1 MLQTTGLG
9 IRLTNIDE
17 FEGVSHISNP
27 LQRLSAVLAIW
38 RDKLV
43 SFDGRNRQLYYKR
56 LKSGDVDFQDQDLDP
71 SSVKLLLGAKTVRV
85 STLYPDLFTSIKAKT
100 NVDLSLEGHLVL
112 SEDGDDG
119 EDDLSNAELWAK
131 KLRKFEAVYRKAK
144 ENYDEKNIE
153 TCFLA
158 EGFVTWKPSKP
169 GPTPNAPLILHPIK
183 IEPTARGNSDFQ
195 LAKGEDAFFNQ
206 ALLLLLEK
214 DFGVDPG
221 LFDFEGEISMN
232 SPEVAQVLKKL
243 SEVVPGYKFSRE
255 MVLGNFSF
263 LKYPMVQDLNRIIAS
278 NTAHLLL
285 LALSGNNGAIQKISE
300 TGREPSIEEL
310 SELNPVLENLIFP
323 ADSSQHAA
331 ISAVLG
337 GKSVVIQGPPGSGK
351 SQTIANLIAEAVVH
365 DKTVLFVAE
374 KRAAIDAV
382 TERLNEKGLGGVV
395 LDLHGEPDKKT
406 IAKNL
411 LSAVK
416 TYGLPQMMAHS
427 DEVSLQVTKKRL
439 NDRWKWL
446 HSSSGVTTSEGVEMS
461 VYESLLALG
470 VVRSGLPK
478 NLISES
484 LAQVKLVERIDA
496 SDKEALRISI
506 RELFDLGYFEDRYQE
521 SEILKQF
528 RSLDDPEVAQKFVE
542 TIINLD
548 ASFASSYWKRIRT
561 LFKNAFKIE
570 AKSIRDFQSS
580 FEEIR
585 THTNFLQYFRINDLD
600 QIESLK
606 ISLDS
611 LKNYRAAFS
620 QGLFAG
626 YFAKKKKKSSLL
638 GLMSSS
644 WSGSDSSLLSMID
657 EELLL
662 LTKWSDSKRG
672 TPDLDDVVAEF
683 DSIVHFV
690 DQLMQ
695 LISDMR
701 QSHPALSPSSEPTFA
716 EIQESIARYLPIA
729 DLIKAAP
736 AINLRFQ
743 QISSHNL
750 TSILYAIRD
759 SNLNQNQALSYWE
772 LSWLTAKL
780 DGQIDQQSSWKDI
793 AHTLTR
799 EVDNFRELD
808 TKHLRSN
815 TTKILSH
822 LTNTYSSLPISDK
835 TLLKRES
842 EKNHSHLPFRK
853 LLEMIPQSIQK
864 IKPVMAMSPL
874 AVSRLLPCKEGM
886 FDIVIFDEASQIKP
900 EDAITSIYRGKQLV
914 VAGDRFQLPPTNF
927 GEKTIEEDV
936 NDSSEEYS
944 DPATTGMESILTSAI
959 GVFSP
964 DRNVKPLRLHYRS
977 NDERLISWSN
987 FHIYRK
993 AGEELFTFPSLD
1005 VESHSALRYTY
1016 LPNVRTQSMSVANE
1030 AEIQKVKEV
1039 VLLHIR
1045 NQPELSLGVIAFGM
1059 RHSIRLQD
1067 EFNILEKENDEFYNW
1082 KQSWADKREKFFIKN
1097 IERVQGDE
1105 RDAILITPGYAPNLD
1120 GNVPLQFGS
1129 LNRQGGERRLNVA
1142 ASRSKEYMHLITS
1155 MRSSDIELKRTK
1167 SPSIALLRSLLEFME
1182 NEGRLFEAEYEFS
1195 VPTTPFEE
1203 EILQRLSDAGLT
1215 VDCQVGDS
1223 GFKIDFA
1230 VRDPKTNKYLLAI
1243 EADGATYHSSEYARE
1258 RDYMRQRILE
1268 NRGWRF
1274 VRIWSTDWWVNPD
1287 QEVKRV
1293 LNALESVKP
1302 GKVLEEAVQR
1312 PVKLSNKFEEI
1323 EEFQILR
1330 GIKDQNQG
1338 KSRDYIFELWFKAMA
1353 FQRRTTNLVNRF
1365 NSYWRDL

>member
-1 MLQTTGLG
+1 MTE
-9 IRLTNIDE
+9 E
-17 FEGVSHISNP
+17 FEGVSHISDP

-56 LKSGDVDFQDQDLDP
+56 LKSGDVDFQDKDLN
-71 SSVKLLLGAKTVRV
+71 SASVKLLLSGKSVKV
-85 STLYPDLFTSIKAKT
+85 SILYPDIFSSIKAKT
-100 NVDLSLEGHLVL
+100 TVDLSLDGHLEL
-112 SEDGDDG
+112 SEDSVDLD
-119 EDDLSNAELWAK
+119 DDLSNAELWAK

-195 LAKGEDAFFNQ
+195 LTKGEDTFFNQ
-206 ALLLLLEK
+206 ALLLLLQK
-214 DFGVDPG
+214 DFGIDPS
-221 LFDFEGEISMN
+221 LFELEGELSMS
-232 SPEVAQVLKKL
+232 SPELPAILKKL
-243 SEVVPGYKFSRE
+243 SEVVPGYKFSNE

-285 LALSGNNGAIQKISE
+285 LGLSGNNGAIQKISD
-300 TGREPSIEEL
+300 TGRELSIEEL

-365 DKTVLFVAE
+365 DKKVLFVAE

-416 TYGLPQMMAHS
+416 TYGLPQKMAHT
-427 DEVSLQVTKKRL
+427 DEVALQITKKRL

-446 HSSSGVTTSEGVEMS
+446 HTPSGITSSEGVEVS
-461 VYESLLALG
+461 VYEALLALG
-470 VVRSGLPK
+470 EVRSGLPK

-484 LAQVKLVERIDA
+484 ILQVKLIEGIDV
-496 SDKEALRISI
+496 SQKDSLKISF
-506 RELFDLGYFEDRYQE
+506 RELFDLGYFEERYQQ
-521 SEILKQF
+521 SETLKEF
-528 RSLDDPEVAQKFVE
+528 RTMEDSSISEKFVE
-542 TIINLD
+542 TIKNLE
-548 ASFASSYWKRIRT
+548 ASFASSYWNRIRT
-561 LFKNAFKIE
+561 LFKNAFKVE
-570 AKSIRDFQSS
+570 AKNIREFQSS

-585 THTNFLQYFRINDLD
+585 THTNFLQYFNLRDLD

-606 ISLDS
+606 ISLAS
-611 LKNYRAAFS
+611 LKTYRTEFS
-620 QGLFAG
+620 QGLFAA
-626 YFAKKKKKSSLL
+626 YFAKKKMKVKLL
-638 GLMSSS
+638 GLLRTTWTKSESE
-644 WSGSDSSLLSMID
+644 LLTMIE
-657 EELLL
+657 EELTLL
-662 LTKWSDSKRG
+662 NKWSDSKRG
-672 TPDLDDVVAEF
+672 TPDLDEVVAEF
-683 DSIVHFV
+683 EGIVHFV
-690 DQLMQ
+690 DQLMA
-695 LISDMR
+695 LIADVH
-701 QSHPALSPSSEPTFA
+701 QIHPALSSSTETTFA
-716 EIQESIARYLPIA
+716 EIHGYISRYSPIA
-729 DLIKAAP
+729 DLIKVAP
-736 AINLRFQ
+736 AINIRLQ
-743 QISSHNL
+743 QISMLNL
-750 TSILYAIRD
+750 NSVLYAMRD
-759 SNLNQNQALSYWE
+759 AKLNQAEALKYWD
-772 LSWLTAKL
+772 LSWLTSKL
-780 DGQIDQQSSWKDI
+780 NNQISQQSSWKDI
-793 AHTLTR
+793 AHSLTR
-799 EVDNFRELD
+799 EVDNFRDLD

-822 LTNTYSSLPISDK
+822 LTNSYSSLPIPDK
-835 TLLKRES
+835 TLLTRES

-853 LLEMIPQSIQK
+853 LLDKIPESIQR

-936 NDSSEEYS
+936 RDSSEDYS

-959 GVFSP
+959 GVFSA

-1005 VESHSALRYTY
+1005 VESHSALRYSY
-1016 LPNVRTQSMSVANE
+1016 LPDVRTQSMSVANE

-1039 VLLHIR
+1039 VLEHIR
-1045 NQPELSLGVIAFGM
+1045 NHPELSLGIIAFGM

-1067 EFNILEKENDEFYNW
+1067 EFNILEKENDDFYNW
-1082 KQSWADKREKFFIKN
+1082 KQSWAEKREKFFIKN

-1105 RDAILITPGYAPNLD
+1105 RDAIIITPGYAPNLD

-1142 ASRSKEYMHLITS
+1142 ASRSKEYMHLVTS

-1167 SPSIALLRSLLEFME
+1167 SSSIALLRSLLEFME
-1182 NEGRLFEAEYEFS
+1182 NEGRLVEAEYEFS

-1274 VRIWSTDWWVNPD
+1274 VRIWSTDWWINPD

-1293 LNALESVKP
+1293 LNALSSVKP
-1302 GKVLEEAVQR
+1302 EKKSEEAIQK
-1312 PVKLSNKFEEI
+1312 PVKLSNKFEDI

-1338 KSRDYIFELWFKAMA
+1338 KSREYVFELWFKSMG
-1353 FQRRTTNLVNRF
+1353 FQRRTTNLINRF